1 MKSYIKFALVLIF
14 ATCLA
19 INVANAQE
27 GDRDIG
33 GVWTATTPEGHFDIL
48 SVPNRDSSTGY
59 YFLMLKPG
67 DVEEEFG
74 FHTGELL
81 ATLTDLQNS
90 CWQADERFRLPL
102 WAGGGFFMGETEYC
116 LSDDED
122 ILNFHTDDESA
133 VFTDYP
139 LERIAD
145 PIQAE
150 GLWHCTNPDFNFYII
165 LYPKGDS
172 GWEAGFVSTDN
183 NPSGDLGFEVLDILY
198 RGDSAP
204 DSNGVDAGV
213 VSWFSLLH
221 EDNPGWFNA
230 TAILENSS
238 TLVFLINQ
246 GPEMERLEIEFERIY

>member
-1 MKSYIKFALVLIF
+1 MNFHFYKFSLYFIFVSILLI
-14 ATCLA
+14 CS
-19 INVANAQE
+19 VHAQ
-27 GDRDIG
+27 GQDRDIG
-33 GVWTATTPEGHFDIL
+33 GVWTATTPEGYFDIL
-48 SVPNRDSSTGY
+48 SVPNRNSDNGY
-59 YFLMLKPG
+59 FFLMLKPG

-150 GLWHCTNPDFNFYII
+150 GLWHSTNPNMDFNII
-165 LYPKGDS
+165 LYPKYDS
-172 GWEAGFVSTDN
+172 GWEAGFVSADYDPAGEAGLN
-183 NPSGDLGFEVLDILY
+183 VADILY
-198 RGDSAP
+198 RGDDAP
-204 DSNGVDAGV
+204 DSDGVDASAV
-213 VSWFSLLH
+213 VWGTIHSDDPIWLPTSV
-221 EDNPGWFNA
+221 
-230 TAILENSS
+230 ILENSN

-246 GPEMERLEIEFERIY
+246 GPEIERLEIEFERIY